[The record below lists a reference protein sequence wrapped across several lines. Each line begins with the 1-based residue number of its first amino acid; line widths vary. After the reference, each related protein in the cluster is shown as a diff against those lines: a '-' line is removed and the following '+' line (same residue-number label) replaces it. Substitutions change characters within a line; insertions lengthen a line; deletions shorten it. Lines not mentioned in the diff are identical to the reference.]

1 MFVPLAASQFFL
13 RIQEI
18 NISALSMVKHTTA
31 AAVEASCQHST
42 AWSVHAFF
50 SRSVA
55 IDAAI
60 VTTLV
65 Q

>member
-1 MFVPLAASQFFL
+1 MFVPLGASQFFL

-18 NISALSMVKHTTA
+18 NISALSIDHTTA

-55 IDAAI
+55 I
-60 VTTLV
+60 VTTLI